1 MDNNTKAVV
10 NLDIDKQFFEITEGL
25 INFEVDFEVKT
36 ENNTPFEIAVVDQK
50 TLDSDQFPY
59 RRIENGQA
67 NGKVTNDS
75 NRRLPFFMV
84 LKSDTPTKAVVVLQK
99 TILPLTGEDV
109 ANTLTAQTQQ
119 PSAAHRQASRSK
131 PRKSFG
137 GLSEKFSSLA
147 KNRNALL
154 GILLVAGVALWWF
167 KKKKTSKK
175 LVVPPTTPSSVTSS
189 PTSPTTSGDNNF
201 GF

>member
-1 MDNNTKAVV
+1 MDNTKAVV

-36 ENNTPFEIAVVDQK
+36 ENNIPFEIAVVDQK

-84 LKSDTPTKAVVVLQK
+84 LKSDTPTKATVNLQK
-99 TILPLTGEDV
+99 TILPMTGEDV
-109 ANTLTAQTQQ
+109 VGISASPSSPTRQQQT
-119 PSAAHRQASRSK
+119 
-131 PRKSFG
+131 RKKEKRLG
-137 GLSEKFSSLA
+137 GFSETFSNFA
-147 KNRNALL
+147 KNRSLL
-154 GILLVAGVALWWF
+154 IGVLIVAIAALWWF
-167 KKKKTSKK
+167 RRKRTSSSSKFS
-175 LVVPPTTPSSVTSS
+175 PPATTPSSVTSS
-189 PTSPTTSGDNNF
+189 PQSPTTSADNNF